1 MTLQTI
7 DTLPLA
13 EHERLGALEARIAA
27 GLQTFH
33 EVGSALLEI
42 RDARLYR
49 ASHGTFEDY
58 CRERWGFVA
67 SRARQ
72 LISAAEL
79 AGRVESVT
87 NVTLANEG
95 QARALGQFDADLQ
108 PDIMRHTKRLSEET
122 GKPITAG
129 FIERVGDV
137 FEEARLTGH
146 VDIGDGTSTPLEAA
160 LTVEA
165 FEHMQR
171 QKEHI
176 RSHYEEHDARGHV
189 TPEAQEKR
197 AHVAHNSGNNE
208 WYTPPEFT
216 RAAHRVMGGIDLDP
230 ASSDTANRTVGATVH
245 FTAEDDGLAR
255 AWGGRVFLNPPY
267 SGDLVGRFAAKA
279 LEEIASGNVPEAIV
293 LVNNAT
299 ETAWFQS
306 LAAMARCI
314 CFPKGRIRYL
324 DATGE
329 PKQSPLQG
337 QAFFYFGPRGE
348 EFGAVFSEFGVVR

>member
-1 MTLQTI
+1 MKHDPELVQSMRQVAADALI
-7 DTLPLA
+7 A
-13 EHERLGALEARIAA
+13 E
-27 GLQTFH
+27 
-33 EVGSALLEI
+33 
-42 RDARLYR
+42 
-49 ASHGTFEDY
+49 
-58 CRERWGFVA
+58 
-67 SRARQ
+67 
-72 LISAAEL
+72 
-79 AGRVESVT
+79 
-87 NVTLANEG
+87 
-95 QARALGQFDADLQ
+95 
-108 PDIMRHTKRLSEET
+108 
-122 GKPITAG
+122 AG
-129 FIERVGDV
+129 FIERVGGFV
-137 FEEARLTGH
+137 EEARLTGH

-197 AHVAHNSGNNE
+197 PHVAHNSGNNE

-230 ASSDTANRTVGATVH
+230 ASSEVANRTVGAALY
-245 FTAEDDGLAR
+245 FTSEDDGLSR

-267 SGDLVGRFAAKA
+267 SRDLVGRFAAKA
-279 LEEIASGNVPEAIV
+279 LGEIAAGTVSEAIV
-293 LVNNAT
+293 LVNNTT

-306 LAAMARCI
+306 LAAMAQCV

-329 PKQSPLQG
+329 LKQRPLQG

>member
-1 MTLQTI
+1 M
-7 DTLPLA
+7 
-13 EHERLGALEARIAA
+13 
-27 GLQTFH
+27 
-33 EVGSALLEI
+33 
-42 RDARLYR
+42 
-49 ASHGTFEDY
+49 
-58 CRERWGFVA
+58 
-67 SRARQ
+67 
-72 LISAAEL
+72 
-79 AGRVESVT
+79 AGR
-87 NVTLANEG
+87 
-95 QARALGQFDADLQ
+95 
-108 PDIMRHTKRLSEET
+108 TKDDFRKLC
-122 GKPITAG
+122 A
-129 FIERVGDV
+129 
-137 FEEARLTGH
+137 
-146 VDIGDGTSTPLEAA
+146 
-160 LTVEA
+160 
-165 FEHMQR
+165 
-171 QKEHI
+171 
-176 RSHYEEHDARGHV
+176 HV

-230 ASSDTANRTVGATVH
+230 ASSEVANRTVGAALY
-245 FTAEDDGLAR
+245 FTSEDDGLSR

-279 LEEIASGNVPEAIV
+279 LGEIAAGTVSEAIV

-306 LAAMARCI
+306 LAAMAQCV

-329 PKQSPLQG
+329 LKQRPLQG